1 MNPSSAKLRTGTARK
16 FRAAEVD
23 APTPVVAGDVLVP
36 AQRSTRAARV
46 AKEAAICAEAEKQ
59 FAQFGFEGT
68 SLEQIAQALS
78 LSRHNL
84 LYYYPSKE
92 ALYRTVLDAVL
103 DEWLARMDGI
113 VAGADPEA
121 ALREYIAAKLRYSRE
136 RPAGSQVF
144 AREVMAGAPRFRD
157 AIEARVLPALNA
169 DVRIFER
176 WARQGLV
183 RKLDFRHLMFGIWAM
198 TQAYADQSTQ
208 FAILL
213 GKSTL
218 AAKEFKAA
226 EGVIAGLVLGSL
238 LPPRQA

>member
-1 MNPSSAKLRTGTARK
+1 MNPSSVKLRTGKARR
-16 FRAAEVD
+16 FLTTSVD
-23 APTPVVAGDVLVP
+23 APSPVVAGDVLVP
-36 AQRSTRAARV
+36 VPRAARI

-84 LYYYPSKE
+84 LYYYPSKDV
-92 ALYRTVLDAVL
+92 LYRTVLDAVL

-121 ALREYIAAKLRYSRE
+121 ALREYIAAKLRYSFE

-144 AREVMAGAPRFRD
+144 AREVMAGAPRLRD

-169 DVRIFER
+169 DVKTFER
-176 WARQGLV
+176 WARAGLV
-183 RKLDFRHLMFGIWAM
+183 RKLDFRHLMFTIWAS
-198 TQAYADQSTQ
+198 TQAYADQSAQ
-208 FAILL
+208 YAILL
-213 GKSTL
+213 GKPL
-218 AAKEFKAA
+218 LQAKDYKAA
-226 EGVIAGLVLGSL
+226 EGVIAGMVLGSL
-238 LPPRQA
+238 LLP

>member
-1 MNPSSAKLRTGTARK
+1 MTSRSLELRTAKARK
-16 FRAAEVD
+16 RPVKSAD
-23 APTPVVAGDVLVP
+23 APTPVAAGDVLVP
-36 AQRSTRAARV
+36 APRAARV
-46 AKEAAICAEAEKQ
+46 VKEAAICAEAEKQ

-84 LYYYPSKE
+84 LYYFPSKD

-103 DEWLARMDGI
+103 DEWLTRMAGI

-157 AIEARVLPALNA
+157 AIEARVVPALTA
-169 DVRIFER
+169 DVRTFER
-176 WARQGLV
+176 WARAGLV
-183 RKLDFRHLMFGIWAM
+183 RKLDFRHLMFTIWAS
-198 TQAYADQSTQ
+198 TQAYADQSAQ

-213 GKSTL
+213 GKPAL
-218 AAKEFKAA
+218 DAKDFKAA
-226 EGVIAGLVLGSL
+226 EGVIAGLVLGAM
-238 LPPRQA
+238 LPVKKQP